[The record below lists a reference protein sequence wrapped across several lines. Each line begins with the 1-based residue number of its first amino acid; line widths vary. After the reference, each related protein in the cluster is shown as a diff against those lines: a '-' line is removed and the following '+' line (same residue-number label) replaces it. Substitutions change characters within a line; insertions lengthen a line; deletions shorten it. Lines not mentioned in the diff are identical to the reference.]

1 MSAHVWLERFRPY
14 SVPLCVFA
22 IVVVAVLLVP
32 PLLLGEATARTY
44 ALTAAVLILAITSV
58 FPYAIVVAVLTL
70 PLLYAGFGS
79 YATPDAVLTDPDP
92 APVAILRHVVAG
104 VSYVLAAAIVGAI
117 GLGADFATSSGS
129 SPLPSA
135 LRPSFLVVGGV
146 AVAGTFVGL
155 QLWRYHTPAR
165 TLDRRA
171 ILGTAVLGGLLAL
184 SPVVAL
190 WMFGT
195 VMS

>member
-22 IVVVAVLLVP
+22 IVVVAVLFVP

-58 FPYAIVVAVLTL
+58 FPYAVVVSIVTL
-70 PLLYAGFGS
+70 PLLYIGIGS
-79 YATPDAVLTDPDP
+79 YA
-92 APVAILRHVVAG
+92 APRVIPVETLSTGAILRHVVAG

-135 LRPSFLVVGGV
+135 LRPSFLLVGGV

-155 QLWRYHTPAR
+155 QLWRYDTPVR

-184 SPVVAL
+184 SPVVSL

-195 VMS
+195 AMG